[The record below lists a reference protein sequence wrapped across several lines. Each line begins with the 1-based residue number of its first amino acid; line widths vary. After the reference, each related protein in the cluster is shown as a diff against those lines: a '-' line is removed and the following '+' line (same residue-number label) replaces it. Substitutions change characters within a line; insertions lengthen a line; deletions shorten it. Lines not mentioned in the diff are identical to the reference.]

1 MGAKKR
7 GSLKIYMSRYWTLYL
22 LLLVPVIYFIV
33 FRYGPIPNI
42 LVAFKSYS
50 IRLASNVF
58 AMKWADDYGFEYFIK
73 AFANRDFINALRN
86 TLTLNLLDLLLGFPA
101 PIILALLLNELPFPR
116 FKRVTQTIA
125 YMPHFLSWVIIA
137 TLATQIFALNS
148 GLINMALTDLNMNPI
163 PFLNEDIH
171 WIFTYVFVGI
181 WQNIGWG
188 TIIYLAAIT
197 SINPELY
204 ESASVDGASRL
215 RKMWH
220 ITLPGIRSTVVMLL
234 ILSVGNILGSNF
246 DRPSTMQNSLVR
258 GVSDVISI
266 FVYNYG
272 VKGSQPSLAAAVGLF
287 QSVVGL
293 FFLMG
298 ANVLANRFGERG
310 LW

>member
-1 MGAKKR
+1 MNAKKT
-7 GSLKIYMSRYWTLYL
+7 SSFKTYMSRYWTLYL
-22 LLLVPVIYFIV
+22 LLLVPVIYFTV
-33 FRYGPIPNI
+33 FRYGPIPNL
-42 LVAFKSYS
+42 LVAFKHYS
-50 IRLASNVF
+50 IRYASNVF
-58 AMKWADDYGFEYFIK
+58 KMEWADNYGFEYFIK
-73 AFANRDFINALRN
+73 AFQNRDFTNALRN
-86 TLTLNLLDLLLGFPA
+86 TLTLNLLDLVLGFPA
-101 PIILALLLNELPFPR
+101 PVILALLLNELPYKR
-116 FKRVTQTIA
+116 FKRITQTIA

-137 TLATQIFALNS
+137 TLAYQIFALNS
-148 GLINMALTDLNMNPI
+148 GLINITLGDMGLERI
-163 PFLNEDIH
+163 PFVNESIH
-171 WIFTYVFVGI
+171 WIGTYIFVGI

-188 TIIYLAAIT
+188 TIVYLAAIT

-204 ESASVDGASRL
+204 ESASVDGASRM

-272 VKGSQPSLAAAVGLF
+272 VRGSQPSLASAVGLF

-293 FFLMG
+293 VFLLG
-298 ANVLANRFGERG
+298 ANLLAKRFGERG

>member
-1 MGAKKR
+1 MNAKKLS
-7 GSLKIYMSRYWTLYL
+7 GFKTYMSRYWTLYL
-22 LLLVPVIYFIV
+22 LLLVPVVYFIV
-33 FRYGPIPNI
+33 FRYGPLPNL
-42 LVAFKSYS
+42 LVAFKDYS
-50 IRLASNVF
+50 IRYASNVF
-58 AMKWADDYGFEYFIK
+58 RMEWADNYGFEYFIR
-73 AFANRDFINALRN
+73 AFRNRDFTDALRN
-86 TLTLNLLDLLLGFPA
+86 TLTLNLLDLVLGFPA
-101 PIILALLLNELPFPR
+101 PIILALLLNELPYKR

-137 TLATQIFALNS
+137 TLAYQIFALNS
-148 GLINMALTDLNMNPI
+148 GLINITLADMGLQRI
-163 PFLNEDIH
+163 PFVNESIH
-171 WIFTYVFVGI
+171 WIGTYIFVGI

-188 TIIYLAAIT
+188 TIVYLAAIT

-215 RKMWH
+215 RKIWH
-220 ITLPGIRSTVVMLL
+220 ITLPGIRSTIVMLL

-272 VKGSQPSLAAAVGLF
+272 VRGSQPSLASAVGLF

-293 FFLMG
+293 FFLLG
-298 ANVLANRFGERG
+298 ANLLAKRFGERG